1 MEWAKEFYTK
11 QVLWGGW
18 PAGWAAHSL
27 STLLAAVQRHPAA
40 VARLAGAG
48 PQRILE
54 LGAGPS
60 FTAAALAAGGHSVVA
75 VELVPECLA
84 NLRRLAAEVRREDL
98 RVVEGDFYQLTL
110 PEPFDVVCSFDGFG
124 IGADA
129 EQRRLLQRMAGW
141 LTPGGCALIDILTPW
156 YWAAMEQKPRESE
169 RSWQTGQ
176 ARGRWD
182 FDPEG
187 CRMVG
192 PMWHVDDESH
202 VVTQSIR
209 CYAPADLRLL
219 LEGTGLSLQALEGYE
234 SERYDHAVP
243 LAQAM
248 LYLAQL
254 VPVAGSG
261 PVAREQG

>member
-1 MEWAKEFYTK
+1 MEWTKEFYTK

-18 PAGWAAHSL
+18 PARWTPYSL
-27 STLLAAVQRHPAA
+27 STLPAAVKRHPAA

-48 PQRILE
+48 PQRILD
-54 LGAGPS
+54 LGAGPG
-60 FTAAALAAGGHSVVA
+60 FTAAALAAGGHRVVA

-84 NLRRLAAEVRREDL
+84 NLRRLAAEVRGGNL
-98 RVVEGDFYQLTL
+98 HVVEGDFYQLTL
-110 PEPFDVVCSFDGFG
+110 PEPFDVVCYFDGFG
-124 IGADA
+124 IGSDA
-129 EQRRLLQRMAGW
+129 EQRRLLQRIAGW

-156 YWAAMEQKPRESE
+156 YWAAMGQRPLASE

-176 ARGRWD
+176 ACGRWD

-192 PMWHVDDESH
+192 PMWRVEDESH
-202 VVTQSIR
+202 VVTQTIR
-209 CYAPADLRLL
+209 CYSPADLRLL

-234 SERYDHAVP
+234 NERYDHAVP

-248 LYLAQL
+248 LYLAKL

-261 PVAREQG
+261 TVAQDQG